1 MVRRLELLAGGKK
14 VPLNKFTRQIITDTM
29 LGMLKN
35 LKDFDNEEEIVL
47 RLHPA
52 RSAQNARSEAAE
64 GPETAEGTAG
74 TER

>member
-29 LGMLKN
+29 LGM
-35 LKDFDNEEEIVL
+35 
-47 RLHPA
+47 HPA